1 MRCVDGVEV
10 DEGAELL
17 ISVQVREAI
26 AAMFPAENLD
36 AVVAATRPAPGF
48 RWPWQAPSV
57 PAAALEAELQTLLD
71 DASGGA
77 VAATEAFDADAFF
90 APPAGDRA
98 PVTSRRLPLPNGL
111 EALELSLGNGGTVTF
126 VRTDFKDDEVV
137 LFGCAA
143 GGLSRLCG
151 RGAKKDAKLAMSAR
165 GGASLAGRYGAVG
178 ASA

>member
-17 ISVQVREAI
+17 ISAQVREAI
-26 AAMFPAENLD
+26 AAMFPEDPD

-57 PAAALEAELQTLLD
+57 PAAALEAELKTLLD
-71 DASGGA
+71 DAAGGA
-77 VAATEAFDADAFF
+77 VAANEAFDADAFF
-90 APPAGDRA
+90 SPPTGERS

-151 RGAKKDAKLAMSAR
+151 RGARDAKT
-165 GGASLAGRYGAVG
+165 V
-178 ASA
+178 

>member
-1 MRCVDGVEV
+1 MHCVDGVEV
-10 DEGAELL
+10 DEAELL
-17 ISVQVREAI
+17 ISAQVRAAI
-26 AAMFPAENLD
+26 AAMFPAEHLD

-57 PAAALEAELQTLLD
+57 PAAALEAELQTLLN
-71 DASGGA
+71 DAAGGA

-90 APPAGDRA
+90 APPAGARA

-151 RGAKKDAKLAMSAR
+151 RGARDAKLAMSAR

>member
-17 ISVQVREAI
+17 ISAQVREAI
-26 AAMFPAENLD
+26 AAMFPEDPD

-57 PAAALEAELQTLLD
+57 PAAALEAELKTLLD
-71 DASGGA
+71 DAAGGA

-90 APPAGDRA
+90 APPTGERSS
-98 PVTSRRLPLPNGL
+98 VTSRRLPLPNGL

-151 RGAKKDAKLAMSAR
+151 RGASDAKLAMSAR